1 MIEACRRDNVAL
13 LEEVMNAQTSHLAK
27 ADLINNT
34 KDGIGNH
41 CLHIAVSYGSCK
53 SRLYEGMGLDGGLLI
68 S

>member
-13 LEEVMNAQTSHLAK
+13 LEEVLNAQTSHLAK

-41 CLHIAVSYGSCK
+41 CLHVAVSYGSCK
-53 SRLYEGMGLDGGLLI
+53 LRLFGGLVLGGGLFI